1 MKKIC
6 SITSTSFSKNKYLI
20 NEVKKIRG
28 IDFRFNKTGNKLNKN
43 NLINFLKN
51 SDYAI
56 VGLEK
61 INSDILKYCPKLK
74 IISKYGV
81 GMDNID
87 FKSANAHKVKIV
99 HSKGT
104 NKRSVAELTL
114 ALSISLFRNITS
126 NSEDLKNGIW
136 KINIG
141 SEISGKTIGII
152 GLGNVGTDLVRLLKP
167 FKCKIL
173 VNDIINIKKKCKK
186 LKLKFST
193 KKEIFKVADLITIH
207 TPLTNL
213 TKNLVNKSHLKLM
226 KKSSFI
232 INTSRGGIVNEQ
244 DLYNYLQNKKI
255 MGAALDVYQ
264 NEPCYKKKLI
274 RLKNIICT
282 SHIGG
287 STEEAIKNMG
297 LAAIKNLK
305 NALN

>member
-28 IDFRFNKTGNKLNKN
+28 IDFRFNKTGKKLDKN
-43 NLINFLKN
+43 NLINFLRN

-81 GMDNID
+81 GIDNID
-87 FKSANAHKVKIV
+87 FKSADAHKVKIV
-99 HSKGT
+99 YSKGT

-114 ALSISLFRNITS
+114 ALSISLFRNIK
-126 NSEDLKNGIW
+126 NNCENLKNGIW

-141 SEISGKTIGII
+141 TEISGKTIGII

-173 VNDIINIKKKCKK
+173 VNDIVNIKKKCKK
-186 LKLKFST
+186 FKLKFST
-193 KKEIFKVADLITIH
+193 KKKIFKVSDLITIH

-213 TKNLVNKSHLKLM
+213 TKNLVDKSYLKLM
-226 KKSSFI
+226 KKSSFL

-244 DLYNYLQNKKI
+244 DLYNYLKNKKI
-255 MGAALDVYQ
+255 LGAALDVYQ
-264 NEPCYKKKLI
+264 NEPYYKKKLL

-282 SHIGG
+282 PHIGG
-287 STEEAIKNMG
+287 STAKSIKNMG

-305 NALN
+305 NSIN

>member
-6 SITSTSFSKNKYLI
+6 SVTSTSFSKNKYLI
-20 NEVKKIRG
+20 NEVKKIKG
-28 IDFRFNKTGNKLNKN
+28 INFRFNKTGKKLDKN
-43 NLINFLKN
+43 NLINFLRN

-61 INSDILKYCPKLK
+61 INAGILKNCTKLK

-81 GMDNID
+81 GIDNID
-87 FKSANAHKVKIV
+87 FKSANEYKVKIV
-99 HSKGT
+99 YSKGT

-114 ALSISLFRNITS
+114 ALSISLFRNIAS
-126 NSEDLKNGIW
+126 NCEDLKNGVW

-152 GLGNVGTDLVRLLKP
+152 GLGNVGLELVKLLKP

-173 VNDIINIKKKCKK
+173 VNDIINIKKKCTKYK
-186 LKLKFST
+186 LKLSS
-193 KKEIFKVADLITIH
+193 KKEIFKTADLITIH

-213 TKNLVNKSHLKLM
+213 TKNLINKSKLKLM

-232 INTSRGGIVNEQ
+232 INTSRGDIVNEQ
-244 DLYNYLQNKKI
+244 DLYNSLQKNQIK
-255 MGAALDVYQ
+255 GAALDVYQ
-264 NEPCYKKKLI
+264 TEPCYKKKLL

-287 STEEAIKNMG
+287 STEESIKNMG

-305 NALN
+305 DSIN

>member
-28 IDFRFNKTGNKLNKN
+28 IDFRFNKTGKKLDKN
-43 NLINFLKN
+43 NLINFLRN

-56 VGLEK
+56 VGLEE
-61 INSDILKYCPKLK
+61 INSDILKYCQKLK

-81 GMDNID
+81 GIDNID
-87 FKSANAHKVKIV
+87 FKSANAYKVKV
-99 HSKGT
+99 VYSKGT

-114 ALSISLFRNITS
+114 ALAICLFRNIAS

-152 GLGNVGTDLVRLLKP
+152 GLGNVGSDLVRLLKP

-186 LKLKFST
+186 LRLKFST

-226 KKSSFI
+226 KKNSFI

-264 NEPCYKKKLI
+264 KEPCYKKKLL

-287 STEEAIKNMG
+287 STKESIKSMG

-305 NALN
+305 NAIN

>member
-20 NEVKKIRG
+20 KEIKKIKD
-28 IDFRFNKTGNKLNKN
+28 IHCIFNRTGKKLEKS
-43 NLINFLKN
+43 NLISFLKN

-56 VGLEK
+56 IGLEK
-61 INSDILKYCPKLK
+61 IDSSILKHCTKLK

-81 GMDNID
+81 GIDNLD
-87 FKSANAHKVKIV
+87 LKSCNAHNVKVIY
-99 HSKGT
+99 SKGT

-114 ALSISLFRNITS
+114 ALSISLFRNIAT

-136 KINIG
+136 KTNVG
-141 SEISGKTIGII
+141 NEITGKTIGII
-152 GLGNVGTDLVRLLKP
+152 GLGNVGLDLVKLLKP

-186 LKLKFST
+186 FKLIFSS
-193 KKEIFKVADLITIH
+193 KKEIFKTADLITIH

-213 TKNLVNKSHLKLM
+213 TKNLVNKTYLRKM

-232 INTSRGGIVNEQ
+232 INTSRGSIVNEQ
-244 DLYNYLQNKKI
+244 DLYNSLRKNQIK
-255 MGAALDVYQ
+255 GAALDVYQ
-264 NEPCYKKKLI
+264 IEPCYKKKLL

-287 STEEAIKNMG
+287 STEESVKSMG

-305 NALN
+305 DSIN

>member
-28 IDFRFNKTGNKLNKN
+28 IDFRFNKTGKKLDKN
-43 NLINFLKN
+43 NLINFLRN

-99 HSKGT
+99 YSKGT